1 MCTRKQILDSRPRSE
16 WERLIEEWI
25 YDELDRR
32 ILRRYLFDGIT
43 FDKLTEEIQLNR
55 QIEVDMVRRRFH
67 RAFER
72 LLNYAEFPLL
82 SCCGAQ
88 VVATQLSNRT
98 KYKVRVSTTASGG
111 SLKVLCNLR
120 QVDSPTLASL
130 NDAGGGAGA

>member
-16 WERLIEEWI
+16 WERLINEWI

-72 LLNYAEFPLL
+72 LLNYAEN
-82 SCCGAQ
+82 
-88 VVATQLSNRT
+88 V
-98 KYKVRVSTTASGG
+98 
-111 SLKVLCNLR
+111 
-120 QVDSPTLASL
+120 
-130 NDAGGGAGA
+130 

>member
-1 MCTRKQILDSRPRSE
+1 MCNYCNQCGKLCPHFVVSSA
-16 WERLIEEWI
+16 
-25 YDELDRR
+25 
-32 ILRRYLFDGIT
+32 IT
-43 FDKLTEEIQLNR
+43 FADGTLTINIPDTITYANGEIYCIVLGQTIPLEAT
-55 QIEVDMVRRRFH
+55 IAAPVVVTVGDGTT
-67 RAFER
+67 
-72 LLNYAEFPLL
+72 EFPLL